1 MRDFVA
7 SSLQQN
13 FSDLLTQEER
23 LLEQLKM
30 MQEQKNHLKNQL
42 EEVVK
47 NNESPTLK
55 QKSVNEGEVYFEE
68 TRKQKDQHRNS

>member
-7 SSLQQN
+7 SSLQQK

-55 QKSVNEGEVYFEE
+55 QNSVNEGEVYFEE
-68 TRKQKDQHRNS
+68 TRKQKDQQRNS